1 MPPPSEETEPSPNSM
16 PLGILLRRLFAL
28 AWRHRAIA
36 FCAGLITIA
45 LQLLAILGLSGQG
58 IAIDLIHH
66 RASPDA
72 PAPKWPFGF
81 APPAD
86 WSFMRQVLLI
96 GGFIL
101 AITLITSVFRYFG
114 RVVDELFVQQC
125 VVDLRT
131 TIYDKL
137 QRLSFR
143 FFDTHDTGQIINRVT
158 GDTQAV
164 RSFIQGVM
172 VRSVVAFASL
182 GVFLVFM
189 LKQHAMLTAACLSVL
204 PFQVWMMVRYGR
216 KTKPMFTEQA
226 RLVDVL
232 IHHFSESIAGVRV
245 IRAFGREKETVAKL
259 DSKSADARNQ
269 RISIAKDQGRYQP
282 LVQATNMLAQAA
294 LVGYGGYLVL
304 IGEGA
309 GGIAL
314 GTLWIFRGLL
324 EQLAG
329 QAEAIVQIIASTPEA
344 LAGAERVFKLVDE
357 PVTITSRPNARTAVA
372 DQPLA
377 VAFENVTFGYDP
389 ERPVLRDITFS
400 AQPGETIAIV
410 GPTGSGKSTLLS
422 LIARFHDPQAGR
434 VTIGNTDARD
444 WELHA
449 LRRSIGVVFQEP
461 YLYSNT
467 IRNNVAYGM
476 PEAPTERINDAIA
489 AASATDV
496 IAEATNGLETVV
508 GERGISLSG
517 GQRQRLTIARAM
529 ILRAPILILDD
540 ATGAVD
546 AVTESTI
553 QQSLDRTEAGRTT
566 FVVAHRLSTLRRAD
580 RIIVLDKGEIADIG
594 THEDLIDRPGHY
606 RAAALIQLALN
617 ESENLDASE
626 VQP

>member
-1 MPPPSEETEPSPNSM
+1 MPPPADNEPSSPPI
-16 PLGILLRRLFAL
+16 PLRILLRRLIAL
-28 AWRHRAIA
+28 AWRHRVIA
-36 FCAGLITIA
+36 LFAGLITIA

-66 RASPDA
+66 QVTPEA
-72 PAPKWPFGF
+72 PAPKWPFGL
-81 APPAD
+81 APPAS
-86 WSFMRQVLLI
+86 WSFMDQILLL
-96 GGFIL
+96 GGLIL
-101 AITLITSVFRYFG
+101 AITLSTSIFRYFG

-172 VRSVVAFASL
+172 VRSVVALASL

-189 LKQHAMLTAACLSVL
+189 LKQHATLTLACLSVL

-245 IRAFGREKETVAKL
+245 IRAFGREKETVANL
-259 DSKSADARNQ
+259 DRKSADARDQ
-269 RISIAKDQGRYQP
+269 RITIAKDQGRYQP
-282 LVQATNMLAQAA
+282 LVQATNMLAQGV
-294 LVGYGGYLVL
+294 LVGYGGFLVL
-304 IGEGA
+304 KGELE

-344 LAGAERVFKLVDE
+344 LAGAERVFKLIDE
-357 PVTITSRPNARTAVA
+357 PVTIGSKSDARIAA
-372 DQPLA
+372 DRQPLS
-377 VAFENVTFGYDP
+377 VSFENVTFGYEPD
-389 ERPVLRDITFS
+389 RPVLRNITFA

-422 LIARFHDPQAGR
+422 LIARFHDPQSGR
-434 VTIGNTDARD
+434 VVIDGTDARD
-444 WELHA
+444 WDLHS

-461 YLYSNT
+461 FLFSNT
-467 IRNNVAYGM
+467 IRNNIAYGL
-476 PEAPTERINDAIA
+476 PEAPIERINEAV
-489 AASATDV
+489 ASASAADV
-496 IAEATNGLETVV
+496 IGEATNGLDTVV

-517 GQRQRLTIARAM
+517 GQRQRLTIARA
-529 ILRAPILILDD
+529 LVLHAPILILDD

-546 AVTESTI
+546 AVTESSI

-580 RIIVLDKGEIADIG
+580 RIIVLDNGEIADIG
-594 THEDLIDRPGHY
+594 THDDLIDRPGHY

-617 ESENLDASE
+617 ESESTDESE
-626 VQP
+626 VMP